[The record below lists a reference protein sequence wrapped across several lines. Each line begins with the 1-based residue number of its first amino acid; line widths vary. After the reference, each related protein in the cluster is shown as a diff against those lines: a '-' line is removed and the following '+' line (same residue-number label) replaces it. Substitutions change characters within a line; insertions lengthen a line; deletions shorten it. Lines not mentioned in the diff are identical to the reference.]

1 MAKIKFTVFSDLHHH
16 PAWYKSDAPERLAA
30 IQKRALESG
39 SELLLHMGDFSHKPS
54 ACPELIKQY
63 KEFQLPGYFVLGN
76 HEFDIDSY
84 ETVLKTMGMENGYY
98 FFDHGGFR
106 FVIMDEN
113 WFRDF
118 PGCYFHY
125 SERNYFDHPGFR
137 DWMPPEEIEWVRE
150 TVMNSPYPCILASH
164 APVSYG
170 PNPRAGMKPECKEAV
185 EQIIRDSQGKP
196 GQVVLCLN
204 GHYHRSGMDVL
215 EGVPRLDVNSATFN
229 WIPKPHDLFP
239 EKEWYQEYE
248 CIGNMVIYEKPVSA
262 EVVIDT
268 DEQTVE
274 VIGCEGNFLHGI
286 STEDSG
292 NDSGSRLCTPDM
304 PSTKVKYGIENN

>member
-1 MAKIKFTVFSDLHHH
+1 MSKLKFTAFSDLHHH

-39 SELLLHMGDFSHKPS
+39 SEFLLHMGDFSHKPS

-63 KEFQLPGYFVLGN
+63 REFSIPGYFVLGN

-118 PGCYFHY
+118 PGIYFHY
-125 SERNYFDHPGFR
+125 SERNYFDHGSFR
-137 DWMPPEEIEWVRE
+137 DWMPPEEIQWVRD

-164 APVSYG
+164 APVEYV
-170 PNPRAGMKPECKEAV
+170 PNPNAGMKCKEEIA
-185 EQIIRDSQGKP
+185 QIIRESQGKP
-196 GQVVLCLN
+196 GQVILCLN
-204 GHYHRSGMDVL
+204 GHYHRSGMDVID
-215 EGVPRLDVNSATFN
+215 GVPRLDVNSATFN
-229 WIPKPHDLFP
+229 WIPKPHCLFP
-239 EKEWYQEYE
+239 EKEWYEQYE
-248 CIGNMVIYEKPVSA
+248 CIGNMVIYENPVSA
-262 EVVIDT
+262 EVIIDT
-268 DEQTVE
+268 DEQSIE
-274 VIGCEGNFLHGI
+274 VIGTEGGFVHGITTEASGNF
-286 STEDSG
+286 TG
-292 NDSGSRLCTPDM
+292 NR
-304 PSTKVKYGIENN
+304 PSTADMLSIKVKYGIENN

>member
-1 MAKIKFTVFSDLHHH
+1 MSKIKFTVFSDLHHH
-16 PAWYKSDAPERLAA
+16 PAWYKTDAPERLTA
-30 IQKRALESG
+30 IQNRAVKNG

-84 ETVLKTMGMENGYY
+84 ETVLETMGLENGYY

-113 WFRDF
+113 YFRDF
-118 PGCYFHY
+118 PGVYFHY
-125 SERNYFDHPGFR
+125 SERNYFDHPAAR
-137 DWMPPEEIEWVRE
+137 DWMPPEEIDWVRK
-150 TVMNSPYPCILASH
+150 TVMDSPYPCILASH
-164 APVSYG
+164 APVEYA
-170 PNPRAGMKPECKEAV
+170 PNPKAGIRCKDELIR
-185 EQIIRDSQGKP
+185 IIRDSRGTP
-196 GQVVLCLN
+196 GQVILCLN
-204 GHYHRSGMDVL
+204 GHYHRSGMDVID
-215 EGVPRLDVNSATFN
+215 GVPRLDVNSASFN
-229 WIPKPHDLFP
+229 WIPNPHDLFP
-239 EKEWYQEYE
+239 EKEWYQQYE

-262 EVVIDT
+262 EVIIDT

-274 VIGCEGNFLHGI
+274 VIGMEGSFVHGI

-292 NDSGSRLCTPDM
+292 NSSGSRLCTPDM
-304 PSTKVKYGIENN
+304 VSTKVKYGL

>member
-1 MAKIKFTVFSDLHHH
+1 MSKLKFTVFSDLHHH

-39 SELLLHMGDFSHKPS
+39 SELILHMGDFSHKPS

-63 KEFQLPGYFVLGN
+63 KEFQIPGYFVLGN

-84 ETVLKTMGMENGYY
+84 ETVLKTMGLENGYY

-150 TVMNSPYPCILASH
+150 TVLNSPYPCILASH

-170 PNPRAGMKPECKEAV
+170 PNPKAGMKQECKEAI
-185 EQIIRDSQGKP
+185 EAIIRESQGKS

-204 GHYHRSGMDVL
+204 GHYHRSGIDVI

-239 EKEWYQEYE
+239 EKEWYHIYE
-248 CIGNMVIYEKPVSA
+248 CLGNMIIFEKPVSA
-262 EVVIDT
+262 EIILDPET
-268 DEQTVE
+268 RTIE
-274 VIGCEGNFLHGI
+274 VIGTEGDFLHGI
-286 STEDSG
+286 STEISG
-292 NDSGSRLCTPDM
+292 NDSGARLSTADM
-304 PSTKVKYGIENN
+304 ISCKVPWPEA